1 LLDENAMFRELKSLR
16 NSLIAIATCLVVVAL
31 SSPLVGQA
39 VAQTSP
45 TAPTTI
51 AAAPWSGASAGLGD
65 RFALGEQIEANL
77 TAATTPLLAQGSN
90 QPIVTYVAMLNGQS
104 IVPNAANTSAR
115 GVVGAALS
123 GNRLVLR
130 SSFRELTSAPRD
142 YATDPLDPP
151 NPNITSAMHVHRG
164 SPSENGPFQ
173 YALEVMLDASGRGG
187 SAMGDYT
194 LTPEQLQALQSGML
208 YIDLHT
214 TRYRGGELRGI
225 LMPA

>member
-1 LLDENAMFRELKSLR
+1 MFRELRSLR
-16 NSLIAIATCLVVVAL
+16 NGVIAIATCLVVVAL
-31 SSPLVGQA
+31 SSPMMGRA
-39 VAQTSP
+39 VAQPPLTVP
-45 TAPTTI
+45 
-51 AAAPWSGASAGLGD
+51 AAVAPWTGATAALGD
-65 RFALGEQIEANL
+65 QFALGEQIDATL
-77 TAATTPLLAQGSN
+77 RAATTPLLAQGIN
-90 QPIVTYVAMLNGQS
+90 EPIVTYVAMLNGQS
-104 IVPNAANTSAR
+104 IVPNAVNTSAR

-173 YALEVMLDASGRGG
+173 YALEVMLNANGRGG

-194 LTPEQLQALQSGML
+194 LTTEQLQALQSGML

-214 TRYRGGELRGI
+214 TRNRGGELRGI

>member
-1 LLDENAMFRELKSLR
+1 MLKEWKNLR
-16 NSLIAIATCLVVVAL
+16 NGLIALATCLFVVL
-31 SSPLVGQA
+31 LYSPLAGRVFAQAPTAAPIAAPTVA
-39 VAQTSP
+39 VAVPNDGFSLGAQID
-45 TAPTTI
+45 ANL
-51 AAAPWSGASAGLGD
+51 AAA
-65 RFALGEQIEANL
+65 
-77 TAATTPLLAQGSN
+77 AAPLLAQGGAN
-90 QPIVTYVAMLNGQS
+90 GPIVTYIAMLSGQS
-104 IVPNAANTSAR
+104 IVPKAVRTDAR

-123 GNRLVLR
+123 GNRLVVR
-130 SSFRELTSAPRD
+130 GSFRELTSAPRD

-173 YALEVMLDASGRGG
+173 YALEVVMNATGRGG

-194 LTPEQLQALQSGML
+194 LTPEQLQALQNGML

-214 TRYRGGELRGI
+214 TRNRGGELRGI

>member
-1 LLDENAMFRELKSLR
+1 MFRQLR
-16 NSLIAIATCLVVVAL
+16 NLRNGVIAIATCLAVVAV
-31 SSPLVGQA
+31 SSPMMGRV
-39 VAQTSP
+39 VAQPPLPVSATV
-45 TAPTTI
+45 
-51 AAAPWSGASAGLGD
+51 APWSGATATLGD
-65 RFALGEQIEANL
+65 RFALGEQIDANL
-77 TAATTPLLAQGSN
+77 MAATTPLLAQGSN
-90 QPIVTYVAMLNGQS
+90 APIVTYVAMLNGQS
-104 IVPNAANTSAR
+104 IVPNAVNTNAR

-130 SSFRELTSAPRD
+130 GSFRELTSPPRD

-151 NPNITSAMHVHRG
+151 NPNITSAMHVHQG

-214 TRYRGGELRGI
+214 TRNRGGELRGV